1 MVIVKQNKL
10 YNYEKLMKKGKTSK
24 ITGFR
29 NAKIIYGTVDSVNF
43 KSLYINIQTWVC
55 PKENF
60 ENWERIVLNMG
71 RAIKHSILNS
81 NNTLLF
87 DNKFISDLDLR
98 SSGLVRD
105 KKSFLNLEITLFLNK
120 EDVDFKSKMLKESIK
135 KICKSVFDDNFV
147 DNDYF
152 TFHLTKSEKTMVL
165 D

>member
-1 MVIVKQNKL
+1 
-10 YNYEKLMKKGKTSK
+10 MKKGKTSK
-24 ITGFR
+24 IIGFR
-29 NAKIIYGTVDSVNF
+29 NAKIIYGTVDSINF

-55 PKENF
+55 PKENC
-60 ENWERIVLNMG
+60 ENWERAVLNTG

-98 SSGLVRD
+98 SSGLVKD

-120 EDVDFKSKMLKESIK
+120 ENIDFKSKIIKDSIK
-135 KICKSVFDDNFV
+135 KICKTVFNDNFD

-152 TFHLTKSEKTMVL
+152 TFHLTKSEKNMVL